1 VNFDLIDFFKFAS
14 VLETFYFVFLGFKDM
29 LERPRPLLDF
39 IDMRVEIGDMSQPY
53 FGRLW
58 LNCWLFVD
66 K

>member
-1 VNFDLIDFFKFAS
+1 MNFDLIDFFKFAS

-53 FGRLW
+53 FGRL
-58 LNCWLFVD
+58 
-66 K
+66 